1 MVDFDCKDRYGFSDL
16 VEVVRLL
23 RGPGGCPWDAEQ
35 THESIRRNF
44 LEETCEACEAIDLG
58 DSELLCEE
66 LGDVLL
72 QVLFHTSIES
82 DAGRFTLDD
91 VCDRCVKKLVFR
103 HPHVFGAAQVSDSQ
117 EVLTNWDNLK
127 RVEKGQQTYTD
138 TLRAVSRAL
147 PGLWRGEK
155 VQKKAEKAG
164 LPGPETSQAVDLL
177 QRDLRELAREAQS
190 EARPADPGEE
200 ASLVQERLGDLL
212 FDTVAL
218 SRALGIDPEDALNA
232 ATDRFTDRFQALEQ
246 EHPVPEGEPLPGDL
260 SQSLWPRS

>member
-1 MVDFDCKDRYGFSDL
+1 MVDFDYKDRYGFSDL

-58 DSELLCEE
+58 DSDLLCEE

-103 HPHVFGAAQVSDSQ
+103 HPHVFGTTQVSDSQ
-117 EVLTNWDNLK
+117 EVLVNWDNLK

-138 TLRAVSRAL
+138 TLRSVSRAL

-164 LPGPETSQAVDLL
+164 LPGPDGAQALALLENDLAA
-177 QRDLRELAREAQS
+177 LAHSAS
-190 EARPADPGEE
+190 DRPAGEDTR
-200 ASLVQERLGDLL
+200 ASRLGDLL
-212 FDTVAL
+212 FHAVAL
-218 SRALGIDPEDALNA
+218 ARALEVDPEDALNA
-232 ATDRFTDRFQALEQ
+232 ATDRFTDRFRTLE
-246 EHPVPEGEPLPGDL
+246 EKHPVREAEPLPQAL
-260 SQSLWPRS
+260 SRELWP